1 MVSGL
6 PGTEKDLLLFTVAE
20 VGVFSTEMME
30 NGYGR

>member
-20 VGVFSTEMME
+20 VGVFSTEMKSVC
-30 NGYGR
+30 G